1 MIHFALEM
9 SYQIEL
15 VLTRSNCSERKW
27 MDGQVELVLKVQC
40 VLTCILLLLLSP
52 LLQLNSPDL
61 CLHLQNLTSVCGLI
75 RFNSI
80 LSDEN

>member
-1 MIHFALEM
+1 M

-40 VLTCILLLLLSP
+40 VLTCKSGESRRSKI
-52 LLQLNSPDL
+52 QLNSPDL
-61 CLHLQNLTSVCGLI
+61 CLHLQNLTSVCGLF